1 MRLSFSPIA
10 PPQNLPNLPKTGI
23 NLLAIRKVY
32 LPYFPS
38 HRNEVRMKIVYLTAG
53 AAGMICGSCLHDNAL
68 AKNLIEL
75 GHDCLLIPVYTP
87 IRTDEVDVSIDRVFM
102 GGINVY
108 LQQKLPFLSYLPNWF
123 DGFLNQ
129 AWLITPLTKN
139 AGKTSPQLLGAL
151 SVSML
156 KGTQGRQRKEFLR
169 LLDWIDRDVQ
179 PEIVVFTNL
188 LIGGC
193 IPDLQRRSKVK
204 IFVTL
209 QGDDIFLDS
218 LPEKYRTQAIHLM
231 QSLVPRVDGF
241 LLHSQDYASRMGKL
255 LRIPSEKLHVIP
267 LGVDMKDFRNV
278 TRSPNA
284 SKNFVVGYLARMA
297 PEKGLHRLID
307 AFIEIARQP
316 GMEHVRLRLAGW
328 MGAQHANFWKEQ
340 TTKLENAGLNDRWE
354 YLGSIDRKQKAEFLS
369 SLDLF
374 CVPTTY
380 EEPKGLFLL
389 EAIAAGTPYLQPSH
403 GAFPEIHARL
413 RHVSSIIGSDAHRGS
428 LFQADSQPDL
438 VAKLLEAIL
447 SHHPPK
453 TPDHAMMDELSI
465 TTHAQRVVQI
475 FAQGATAQQ
484 AI

>member
-1 MRLSFSPIA
+1 
-10 PPQNLPNLPKTGI
+10 
-23 NLLAIRKVY
+23 
-32 LPYFPS
+32 
-38 HRNEVRMKIVYLTAG
+38 MKIVYLTAG

-123 DGFLNQ
+123 DGFLNK

-139 AGKTSPQLLGAL
+139 AGKTSPHLLGAL

-169 LLDWIDRDVQ
+169 LLDWIDRDIQ

-193 IPDLQRRSKVK
+193 IPDLQRRSKAK

-218 LPEKYRTQAIHLM
+218 LPEKFRSQAIELM
-231 QSLVPRVDGF
+231 RSLVPRVDGF

-255 LRIPSEKLHVIP
+255 LRIPVEKLHVVP
-267 LGVDMKDFRNV
+267 LGIDVKDFQNL
-278 TRSPNA
+278 TRSRSV
-284 SKNFVVGYLARMA
+284 SKDFVVGYLARMA

-316 GMEHVRLRLAGW
+316 GLEHVRLRLAGW
-328 MGAQHANFWKEQ
+328 MGAQHADFWKEQ
-340 TTKLENAGLNDRWE
+340 TTKLENAGLTDRWE
-354 YLGSIDRKQKAEFLS
+354 YLGSIDRKQKADFLS
-369 SLDLF
+369 TLDLF

-413 RHVSSIIGSDAHRGS
+413 GQDLSIIGEDTHRGR
-428 LFQADSQPDL
+428 LFQADSQSDL

-447 SHHPPK
+447 SHHLPK
-453 TPDHAMMDELSI
+453 TVDHAMMDELSI
-465 TTHAQRVVQI
+465 ATHAQRIVQI
-475 FAQGATAQQ
+475 FTQGTPAHQ
-484 AI
+484 AILNS